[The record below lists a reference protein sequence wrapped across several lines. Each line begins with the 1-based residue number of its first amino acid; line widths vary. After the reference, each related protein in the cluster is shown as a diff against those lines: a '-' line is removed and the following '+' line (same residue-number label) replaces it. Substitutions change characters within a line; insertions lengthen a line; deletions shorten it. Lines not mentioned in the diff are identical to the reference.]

1 MANSIYFLCLYS
13 SISGQF
19 IVVVPAVFIT
29 DGSNRIICNETSMAI
44 YLDNRTQIY
53 NGSSITLNDTSCT
66 AKLYP
71 PNNEYG
77 LITAY
82 DKCGTTR
89 RETLTHI
96 VYENEVTW
104 IFGNASSAVVRATG
118 KKLKFSCS
126 LERSKNT
133 STTNL
138 EPVKTFITATE
149 GNILFLYTQSK
160 NVQVN
165 KTYILGRYHRPNRLW
180 FVTSISSHVA
190 ILL

>member
-1 MANSIYFLCLYS
+1 MAFSGVLTKS
-13 SISGQF
+13 STI
-19 IVVVPAVFIT
+19 IAAVFIL
-29 DGSNRIICNETSMAI
+29 DGSNRVICNETSMAI

-66 AKLYP
+66 AKQYP

-77 LITAY
+77 LITTY

-89 RETLTHI
+89 TETSTHI

-104 IFGNASSAVVRATG
+104 IFGNTSSAVVRATG

-126 LERSKNT
+126 LERTKNT
-133 STTNL
+133 STTNV

-149 GNILFLYTQSK
+149 GNILC
-160 NVQVN
+160 
-165 KTYILGRYHRPNRLW
+165 
-180 FVTSISSHVA
+180 
-190 ILL
+190 

>member
-1 MANSIYFLCLYS
+1 MLVKSVTSLLSAT
-13 SISGQF
+13 
-19 IVVVPAVFIT
+19 VFIL
-29 DGSNRIICNETSMAI
+29 DGLNRIICNETSMAI

-66 AKLYP
+66 AKQYP

-77 LITAY
+77 LITTY

-89 RETLTHI
+89 TETSTHI

-104 IFGNASSAVVRATG
+104 IFGNTSSAVVRATG
-118 KKLKFSCS
+118 KKIKFSCS

-138 EPVKTFITATE
+138 EPVKTFITDTE
-149 GNILFLYTQSK
+149 GNTFA
-160 NVQVN
+160 NVKAVYE
-165 KTYILGRYHRPNRLW
+165 TLLRFDYI
-180 FVTSISSHVA
+180 
-190 ILL
+190 